1 MTRRPS
7 RTTTATCLL
16 LAVSLVTVPFA
27 ATGGCGRGKDR
38 GRAGKS
44 GGVDPA
50 AAQARDR
57 QAPLEVKQGGE
68 PPTRPVD
75 KPEPPLNVAARAGD
89 VEAVR
94 GLLEGGADVNAFGDD
109 NMTALMAAAGANQQ
123 DVVKLLLQRGADAN
137 LRDAKGR
144 TASQVA
150 QEKGHAAVVQL
161 LERNEV
167 KPPPVDTAGPAT
179 APGDA
184 PGGNEAVGD
193 TPVGPGEE
201 EGDGAVPQRQ

>member
-1 MTRRPS
+1 MTHRPA
-7 RTTTATCLL
+7 RITTAISLL
-16 LAVSLVTVPFA
+16 LAVSLVA
-27 ATGGCGRGKDR
+27 AGGCARGKDR
-38 GRAGKS
+38 ARANKS
-44 GGVDPA
+44 GGGDRT

-57 QAPLEVKQGGE
+57 QAPLEVQRGGD

-94 GLLEGGADVNAFGDD
+94 TLLEAGADVNAFGDD

-123 DVVKLLLQRGADAN
+123 DVVKLLLERGADAN

-179 APGDA
+179 AP
-184 PGGNEAVGD
+184 EATG
-193 TPVGPGEE
+193 TGGEE
-201 EGDGAVPQRQ
+201 PTPGQ